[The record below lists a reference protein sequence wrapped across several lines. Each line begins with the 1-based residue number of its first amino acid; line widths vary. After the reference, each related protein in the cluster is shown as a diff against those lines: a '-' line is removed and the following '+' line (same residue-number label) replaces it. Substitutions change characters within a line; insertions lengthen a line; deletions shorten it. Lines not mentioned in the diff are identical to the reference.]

1 MFLIIAFTLAVITFI
16 ISRNIIYNQRQNLK
30 IYDKKYNKEIL
41 IDSKER
47 FDIEEIKSILNN
59 KKVRLEL
66 KYYDDL
72 NNIFISNIVVDNYD
86 VTYEKFIRGENFSE
100 EEKESNKKIALISA
114 TLDNKGE
121 EISFK
126 YKEVLK
132 GLKVNGVFNEIN
144 KTIILPSETFYN
156 AIKTRKINDIYIT
169 SILSG
174 ETSDLLGA
182 ISDIEFYIKNKDK
195 NAKINIFDYIKED
208 KEEEAK
214 IYAEASF
221 SIIFITILNS
231 IGLTSLWISSRK
243 RELAI
248 RKAMGATNFKLMI
261 LYFKELFVLGILS
274 VIFSLPLYLMIV
286 KFTGGIIA
294 GFDISFNLLVFL
306 QSIISI
312 FITAFLISVPS
323 LIYLKRI
330 NPSNLLRGN

>member
-1 MFLIIAFTLAVITFI
+1 MFLIIAFILAVITFV
-16 ISRNIIYNQRQNLK
+16 ISRNVIYNQRQNLK
-30 IYDKKYNKEIL
+30 VYDKKYNKEIV
-41 IDSKER
+41 IDSKEK
-47 FDIEEIKSILNN
+47 FDVEEIKRILNN

-100 EEKESNKKIALISA
+100 EEKESNKKITLISA
-114 TLDNKGE
+114 VLDNKGE

-126 YKEVLK
+126 YKDTLK

-174 ETSDLLGA
+174 ETSDILGA
-182 ISDIEFYIKNKDK
+182 ISDIEVYIKNKDK
-195 NAKINIFDYIKED
+195 NAKINVFDYIKED
-208 KEEEAK
+208 KEDEAK

-274 VIFSLPLYLMIV
+274 VIFSLPLYFMIV

-294 GFDISFNLLVFL
+294 GFDISFNLLAFL
-306 QSIISI
+306 QSIILI

-330 NPSNLLRGN
+330 NLSSLLRGN